1 MFPAGSRVVRNPYGT
16 APGIDLEIAREGTVP
31 IFVSAKMGL
40 SPLTKP
46 TPCRVIC
53 LPGVPAEMIE
63 MWHDSV
69 GAAIEAFVGPE
80 HRVIRRRLLHC
91 FGAGES
97 RIEEM
102 LPDLIRRGRRP
113 TVGITASKATITL
126 RIAADGATEEECLAA
141 IAPVEAT
148 IRECLGTL
156 VFGEGD
162 DELQHAV
169 VRLLRQR
176 GKTFATAEC
185 GTAGLMAAWLAAR
198 SHGRRLSRRACLH
211 ARGLSQFSS
220 QRKWD
225 CPLRHDRTCRCDG
238 NSLPRTVRRRLR
250 AGHRP
255 PLSFRERGRG

>member
-1 MFPAGSRVVRNPYGT
+1 M
-16 APGIDLEIAREGTVP
+16 
-31 IFVSAKMGL
+31 
-40 SPLTKP
+40 
-46 TPCRVIC
+46 
-53 LPGVPAEMIE
+53 
-63 MWHDSV
+63 
-69 GAAIEAFVGPE
+69 
-80 HRVIRRRLLHC
+80 IRRRLLHC

-176 GKTFATAEC
+176 GKTLATAEC
-185 GTAGLMAAWLAAR
+185 GTAGLMAAWLSSADPMADVF
-198 SHGRRLSRRACLH
+198 HGGLVFTQGDCPNFRLSENGTVPSARPNLSMRWQFVAAC
-211 ARGLSQFSS
+211 SS
-220 QRKWD
+220 PPITGWPWAS
-225 CPLRHDRTCRCDG
+225 PL
-238 NSLPRTVRRRLR
+238 LP
-250 AGHRP
+250 
-255 PLSFRERGRG
+255 